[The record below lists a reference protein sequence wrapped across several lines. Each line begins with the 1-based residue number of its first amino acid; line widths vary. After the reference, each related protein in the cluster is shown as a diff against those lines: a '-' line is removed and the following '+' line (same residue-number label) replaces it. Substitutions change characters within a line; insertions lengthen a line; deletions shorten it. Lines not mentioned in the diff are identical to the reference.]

1 MELFIRLAQQ
11 TGLVIG
17 IMVCA
22 AGGTIGA
29 IGLAELAGRFRSGKK
44 FCKRQET
51 E

>member
-29 IGLAELAGRFRSGKK
+29 IELAGRFQKGKK
-44 FCKRQET
+44 FWEDKRHNKEK
-51 E
+51 